1 MISSHD
7 GELELLVYWTGTV
20 SVVSHTGLGGTRASS
35 DVNIN
40 FGLDQ
45 QTPLLLIVT
54 GDRFNYFYFETCW
67 ISAIIV
73 KRTFISYNY

>member
-40 FGLDQ
+40 FGLDLQ
-45 QTPLLLIVT
+45 ENHGSTSINSN
-54 GDRFNYFYFETCW
+54 RKH
-67 ISAIIV
+67 I
-73 KRTFISYNY
+73 

>member
-35 DVNIN
+35 DVKM
-40 FGLDQ
+40 
-45 QTPLLLIVT
+45 T
-54 GDRFNYFYFETCW
+54 GSTGKLWLHFY
-67 ISAIIV
+67 
-73 KRTFISYNY
+73 